1 MGLDNDSIK
10 QWMQELFADGSEMLN
25 SGDGC
30 YYDDCP
36 FMALLQNSSLL
47 PAVPLLRS
55 MGTTEAT
62 LRMEN
67 VDVKDEWQD
76 EDLPRYS
83 SPDLCVSHRRSG
95 PGHSPR
101 WGAGGTTS

>member
-1 MGLDNDSIK
+1 
-10 QWMQELFADGSEMLN
+10 
-25 SGDGC
+25 
-30 YYDDCP
+30 
-36 FMALLQNSSLL
+36 MALLQNSSLL
-47 PAVPLLRS
+47 QATLDP

-83 SPDLCVSHRRSG
+83 SPGLCVAVEGWAQHFSTVGCRRTAS
-95 PGHSPR
+95 
-101 WGAGGTTS
+101 